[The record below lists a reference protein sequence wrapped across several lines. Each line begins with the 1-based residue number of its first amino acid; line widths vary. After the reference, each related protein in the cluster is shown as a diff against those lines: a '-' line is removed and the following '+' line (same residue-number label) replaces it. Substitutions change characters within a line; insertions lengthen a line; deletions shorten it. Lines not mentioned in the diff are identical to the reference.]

1 MKFGL
6 TEVRMV
12 FKEIQGDLFTADKDA
27 ILVHCISQDCKMGAG
42 IAKRFTEIGI
52 KDELLMYRVNKTPWK
67 NTGYV
72 FVTRSDKCPWKVANL
87 ITKEKYYNKPT
98 YDTLY
103 EALCDL
109 REMYDRLK
117 YLHDDYK
124 AHNMPLQVS
133 VPTVIAMPR
142 IGCGLDKLE
151 WSRVKQIIIEV
162 FEDTDLTIEV
172 YYL

>member
-1 MKFGL
+1 
-6 TEVRMV
+6 MV

-42 IAKRFTEIGI
+42 IAKRFTEMGV
-52 KDELLMYRVNKTPWK
+52 KNQLLEYHVNDKTW
-67 NTGYV
+67 NGTGYV
-72 FVTRSDKCPWKVANL
+72 FLTTSEQYPWQIANL
-87 ITKEKYYNKPT
+87 ITKDKYYNKPT

-109 REMYDRLK
+109 RTMYDWLK
-117 YLHDDYK
+117 HSYDDCK
-124 AHNMPLQVS
+124 KHNIPVRHL
-133 VPTVIAMPR
+133 PTTIAMPR

-172 YYL
+172 YNL